1 WALGGDKLAQGVALA
16 CGAAPCAAAAYVQAR
31 HMGGD
36 APLMAGIV
44 ALTTTLSAVTMPLLL
59 YLFHLV

>member
-1 WALGGDKLAQGVALA
+1 
-16 CGAAPCAAAAYVQAR
+16 
-31 HMGGD
+31 MGGD

-59 YLFHLV
+59 WLFHLV